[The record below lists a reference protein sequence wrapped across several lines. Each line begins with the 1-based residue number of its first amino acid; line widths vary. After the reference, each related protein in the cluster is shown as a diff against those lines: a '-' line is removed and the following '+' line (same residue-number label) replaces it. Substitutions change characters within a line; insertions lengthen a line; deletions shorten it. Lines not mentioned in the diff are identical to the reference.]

1 MTIDLTKKASE
12 ELKKF
17 LESKDALGGSFRIYI
32 SGMGWGGPTFG
43 IALDE
48 PKDGDEVVEVEDF
61 KFLLDEDMVGNFSN
75 FKVDYSNSWLRRG
88 FQVSAGG
95 GGSNC

>member
-32 SGMGWGGPTFG
+32 SGMG
-43 IALDE
+43 
-48 PKDGDEVVEVEDF
+48 
-61 KFLLDEDMVGNFSN
+61 
-75 FKVDYSNSWLRRG
+75 
-88 FQVSAGG
+88 
-95 GGSNC
+95 